1 MHYIKSI
8 IWSVLAGLNVS
19 ELYCTTY
26 DAHALLSNL
35 LALLVC
41 YCFLDGHLCF
51 WSVGMQYTPLLHCL
65 VDLAVHCALYT
76 SYDNISSHRVHRT
89 ILCSSQ
95 FLCFTWGEHQCTWIH
110 CIFIVLFLYRR
121 IRCVFNFKKLFHAQ
135 SYFFHPLL
143 WEGMVRNGGRGR
155 GGVG

>member
-65 VDLAVHCALYT
+65 VDLAVYCALYT
-76 SYDNISSHRVHRT
+76 SYDNISSHCVHPT

-95 FLCFTWGEHQCTWIH
+95 VSVHLCFSCGGQHQYTWIH
-110 CIFIVLFLYRR
+110 CTYSLYCSY
-121 IRCVFNFKKLFHAQ
+121 IAEYVAFSISKSSHAQ

-143 WEGMVRNGGRGR
+143 
-155 GGVG
+155 